1 MGVFKLGFVTI
12 YLADPLI
19 SGFTTGAA
27 CHVFT
32 SQVKYVLGIKVL
44 RFNGALKLIKV
55 CFTITE
61 ILCLDNEINKKT
73 PCERFGVVVFIMN
86 LIAVCIG

>member
-1 MGVFKLGFVTI
+1 MFQILMGVLRLGFVTI

-32 SQVKYVLGIKVL
+32 SQVKYVLGIKVQ
-44 RFNGALKLIKV
+44 RYNGALKLIKV
-55 CFTITE
+55 IKCSVNSTYDMDF
-61 ILCLDNEINKKT
+61 
-73 PCERFGVVVFIMN
+73 
-86 LIAVCIG
+86 

>member
-1 MGVFKLGFVTI
+1 MGVLRLGFVTI

-32 SQVKYVLGIKVL
+32 SQVKYVLGVKVE
-44 RFNGALKLIKV
+44 RYNGALKLIKV
-55 CFTITE
+55 NNYSTIMIKRFTCVIIYEVT
-61 ILCLDNEINKKT
+61 NH
-73 PCERFGVVVFIMN
+73 
-86 LIAVCIG
+86 

>member
-1 MGVFKLGFVTI
+1 MFQILMGVLRLGFVTI

-32 SQVKYVLGIKVL
+32 SQVKYVLGIKVQ
-44 RFNGALKLIKV
+44 RYNGALKLIKV
-55 CFTITE
+55 IKCSNVNSHVIWTLNLHYSKF
-61 ILCLDNEINKKT
+61 IN
-73 PCERFGVVVFIMN
+73 FNI
-86 LIAVCIG
+86 

>member
-1 MGVFKLGFVTI
+1 MGVLKLGFITI

-32 SQVKYVLGIKVL
+32 SQVKYVLGVKYDRPSGV
-44 RFNGALKLIKV
+44 FKLIKV
-55 CFTITE
+55 SAGGLYTLIYNQ
-61 ILCLDNEINKKT
+61 LA
-73 PCERFGVVVFIMN
+73 VFKYRH
-86 LIAVCIG
+86 

>member
-1 MGVFKLGFVTI
+1 MGLLKLGFVTI

-32 SQVKYVLGIKVL
+32 SQVKYVLGIKVK
-44 RFNGALKLIKV
+44 RYNGALKLANV
-55 CFTITE
+55 SCPTFV
-61 ILCLDNEINKKT
+61 ILIGHWSILHVWCGWISKLYCLTVKSI
-73 PCERFGVVVFIMN
+73 
-86 LIAVCIG
+86 L

>member
-1 MGVFKLGFVTI
+1 MGVLRLGFVTI

-32 SQVKYVLGIKVL
+32 SQVKYVLGIKVQ
-44 RFNGALKLIKV
+44 RYNGALKLIKV
-55 CFTITE
+55 IKCSVNSTYDMDF
-61 ILCLDNEINKKT
+61 
-73 PCERFGVVVFIMN
+73 
-86 LIAVCIG
+86 